1 MLSIE
6 SNAIRLGRRLG
17 DLGDRTVRRATVF
30 ALNDTAADILSAT
43 QKGMKDKF
51 DRPTRFT
58 QNAFMVW
65 RAKPGDAE
73 PYAEVRERPSVGKR
87 HYLKVQEAG
96 GRRPLTGLEKAIAA
110 ALPGREVRAVVPTR
124 FAKTDRSGNWARA
137 EKRKVV
143 QAVQQGGAGP
153 LFVAQGAKAGVYMR
167 LGIGQGVRKIAHF
180 ASDDPS
186 YKPLLGFFEG
196 GETVWQSEYARHYR
210 RIFERLSKRSGR

>member
-1 MLSIE
+1 MLSID

-17 DLGDRTVRRATVF
+17 DLGDKTVRRATVF

-43 QKGMKDKF
+43 QKSIKDKF

-65 RAKPGDAE
+65 RARPSDTE
-73 PYAEVRERPSVGKR
+73 PSAEVRERPSVGKR

-110 ALPGREVRAVVPTR
+110 ALPGRSMKAVVPTR
-124 FAKTDRSGNWARA
+124 FAKKDRSGNWSRA

-153 LFVAQGAKAGVYMR
+153 LFLAKGDRAGVYMR

-180 ASDDPS
+180 TSADPS
-186 YKPLLGFFEG
+186 YRPLLGFFEG
-196 GETVWQSEYARHYR
+196 GEEVWQREYARHYR
-210 RIFERLSKRSGR
+210 RIFERMSKRSGR